1 MPPATDWKEIIPE
14 GEPARLE
21 RHAENLL
28 QLQRRRA
35 GGHKALRGLHAKG
48 NAGLEAELTVLSDLP
63 EPLRVGLFAA
73 PATYRSYVRFSNGS
87 GLIQHDK
94 TGDIRGVALKV
105 VGIEGKKIIP
115 GMEDAKTQDF
125 LLIRSPST
133 PFRNAD
139 EFVGFVLAAE
149 SRALLLPRAVKLFG
163 FGNTLRLLRRLTQGL
178 GAPTMSLATTRYYS
192 ALPIRYGVFAAKYAL
207 RPHGAATA
215 ASGAKK
221 ASANHLGEELAA
233 TLREG
238 PVTYDFQVQ
247 LYTDEARTPIEDA
260 SVEWKEEDAPF
271 VTVARL
277 TLLEQDVS
285 SARGRRLTELT
296 EGFSFDPWHA
306 LTELRPL
313 GNMMRARNSAYRLST
328 KERGAAAEPDG
339 TESLE

>member
-1 MPPATDWKEIIPE
+1 MPPATDWKEIILE

-28 QLQRRRA
+28 DLQRRRA
-35 GGHKALRGLHAKG
+35 GGRKALRGLHAKE

-63 EPLRVGLFAA
+63 DPLRVGLFAA

-87 GLIQHDK
+87 GAIQDDK
-94 TGDIRGVALKV
+94 TADIRGVALKV
-105 VGIEGKKIIP
+105 VGVEGKKLIP

-125 LLIRSPST
+125 PPIRSPAT

-149 SRALLLPRAVKLFG
+149 SRALLLPRVVKLFG
-163 FGNTLRLLRRLTQGL
+163 LLGTLQLLRRLAQGL
-178 GAPTMSLATTRYYS
+178 GAPTMSLASTRYYS
-192 ALPIRYGVFAAKYAL
+192 ALPIRYGAFAAKYAL
-207 RPHGAATA
+207 RPHTPATA
-215 ASGAKK
+215 AAGAKK
-221 ASANHLGEELAA
+221 GSFNHLGEELAA
-233 TLREG
+233 ALLRG

-260 SVEWKEEDAPF
+260 SVEWREEDAPF

-277 TLLEQDVS
+277 TLLKQDIS
-285 SARGRRLTELT
+285 SARGSRLTELVD
-296 EGFSFDPWHA
+296 GLSFDPWHA

-328 KERGAAAEPDG
+328 KERGAAPEPDG
-339 TESLE
+339 TESIE